1 MTSVKLTSYLCYT
14 ASYWLRLST
23 NEKPGK
29 LQIADLRSTVYNW
42 CKLKYKCDLRLSE
55 YIKHISDYFVNLLLH
70 HSMSAAST
78 PIYPAATC
86 QYLPELFT
94 FQELIPAKSHQ
105 IATHTLPGEVLNC
118 RGSIPCLHL
127 TSTLSPLQFTTVL
140 NLFPASNHQVST
152 TSVLHLHRNVLNY
165 QNEV

>member
-1 MTSVKLTSYLCYT
+1 M
-14 ASYWLRLST
+14 
-23 NEKPGK
+23 
-29 LQIADLRSTVYNW
+29 
-42 CKLKYKCDLRLSE
+42 SE

-94 FQELIPAKSHQ
+94 VQELIPATSQ
-105 IATHTLPGEVLNC
+105 QVATLPGEVLNC
-118 RGSIPCLHL
+118 QGSIPCLHL
-127 TSTLSPLQFTTVL
+127 KSTLSPLQFTTVL

-152 TSVLHLHRNVLNY
+152 PSMLHLLSIQKSRENPIQPHLGQGHAGSQYEPRSGKEQHASAKLW
-165 QNEV
+165 EKPRLD